1 MKLHPVR
8 HIGFTCAAVLLLL
21 VMAAAIFAPW
31 LPIASPYQQ
40 DLTYRLVPPIWDS
53 TGTWIHPL
61 GTDNLGRDMLSRIV
75 YGARVSLA
83 IGLVSVSLAAFI
95 GTALGLAAGYY
106 RGATDSAI
114 MFVVNARL
122 AIPIML
128 IALAIVA
135 LKGGTFGTLVL
146 VLGLL
151 LWDRFAVVVRGAVMQ
166 EKARDYVQAAKTFG
180 CSDLYIMLREI
191 LPNISGPL
199 IVVAT
204 FEVAHAILLEASLS
218 FLGLGVEPP
227 TPTWGTMMADGKDL
241 IYFDAWAIGV
251 PGVALFALLLLVN
264 VIGDGFRRMLAREVQ
279 P

>member
-1 MKLHPVR
+1 MSKKIVR
-8 HIGFTCAAVLLLL
+8 HAGLSLALAMLLLL
-21 VMAAAIFAPW
+21 AFAAVFAPW
-31 LPIASPYQQ
+31 LPIADPFQQ
-40 DLTYRLVPPIWDS
+40 NLVGRLVPPAWYAA
-53 TGTWIHPL
+53 GTHAHWL
-61 GTDNLGRDMLSRIV
+61 GTDNLGRDILSRIV

-83 IGLVSVSLAAFI
+83 IGLVSVALAACI
-95 GTALGLAAGYY
+95 GTTLGLVAGYY
-106 RGATDSAI
+106 RGAADAAI
-114 MFVVNARL
+114 MFFVNARL

-166 EKARDYVQAAKTFG
+166 ETSRDYVQAAKTFG
-180 CSDLYIMLREI
+180 CSDLYILLREI

-218 FLGLGVEPP
+218 FLGLGVAPP
-227 TPTWGTMMADGKDL
+227 TPTWGTMMSEGKDL

-251 PGVALFALLLLVN
+251 PGAALFGLLLLVN
-264 VIGDGFRRMLAREVQ
+264 VIGDGFRRMLAREVVE
-279 P
+279 